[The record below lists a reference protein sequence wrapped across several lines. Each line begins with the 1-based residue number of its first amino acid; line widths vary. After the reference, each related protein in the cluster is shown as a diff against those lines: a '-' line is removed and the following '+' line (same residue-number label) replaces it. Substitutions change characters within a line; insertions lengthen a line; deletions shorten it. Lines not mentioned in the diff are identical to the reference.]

1 MTETTT
7 QDQPQQP
14 RHATMA
20 DLEALEGR
28 IINRIADLETRI
40 ARDINTAFWRQLL
53 VLLALIVA
61 LSVPIINL
69 GVNIMSTQ
77 ATILSKLPPT

>member
-1 MTETTT
+1 
-7 QDQPQQP
+7 
-14 RHATMA
+14 MA